1 MKITD
6 LTPYRKYVDD
16 FDLTEKQKL
25 EWVNAVYEIV
35 ESIFDMHLNPTLS
48 EPLRNT
54 RPSKA
59 ESNSKNGT

>member
-1 MKITD
+1 MRITD

-16 FDLTEKQKL
+16 FVLTEKQKL

-35 ESIFDMHLNPTLS
+35 ESIFDMHLDQPLS

-59 ESNSKNGT
+59 EANSKNGS